1 MEEKESWIELGG
13 CGMFRPEVLE
23 PLGINTP
30 ALAFGLGIERLA
42 MIRYDLSDIRMLY
55 KSDISWLREVPL
67 EEGVRFD

>member
-1 MEEKESWIELGG
+1 
-13 CGMFRPEVLE
+13 MFRPEVLE
-23 PLGINTP
+23 PLGVKVP

>member
-1 MEEKESWIELGG
+1 
-13 CGMFRPEVLE
+13 
-23 PLGINTP
+23 
-30 ALAFGLGIERLA
+30 